1 MSQLPRLTEADVVQF
16 LEDHPE
22 FFIGKDAL
30 LSDMRIPHNSGPA
43 TSLVERQLAVHRER
57 NVELRQRLSDLLENA
72 RRNDQLFEKSRR
84 LVLALVEAD
93 SLRKDFGVD
102 AWAMLHFTERQLEE
116 PLIAI
121 HSTERQR
128 TTHRLFKGHRA
139 ICGQLPA
146 SDIAMLLGVDSSDA
160 KSVASAQI
168 RGRDN
173 NGVLTIASKN
183 PSYYRSSMDTLFL
196 DYIADVLAL
205 RLPQIP
211 VG

>member
-1 MSQLPRLTEADVVQF
+1 
-16 LEDHPE
+16 
-22 FFIGKDAL
+22 
-30 LSDMRIPHNSGPA
+30 
-43 TSLVERQLAVHRER
+43 
-57 NVELRQRLSDLLENA
+57 
-72 RRNDQLFEKSRR
+72 
-84 LVLALVEAD
+84 
-93 SLRKDFGVD
+93 
-102 AWAMLHFTERQLEE
+102 
-116 PLIAI
+116 
-121 HSTERQR
+121 
-128 TTHRLFKGHRA
+128 
-139 ICGQLPA
+139 
-146 SDIAMLLGVDSSDA
+146 MLLGVDSSDA